1 MKRSGPLKR
10 NTPLRA
16 KSKLKTRSK
25 PVPKS
30 VYQDVLARDM
40 GCRAAEVI
48 RIPCAGRIDPHHV
61 KRRSQGGEDTPENLV
76 SLCRAHHD
84 WVHAH
89 PDESYQLGFLKHGWE

>member
-1 MKRSGPLKR
+1 MKRTPLKR
-10 NTPLRA
+10 TGIKRT
-16 KSKLKTRSK
+16 KTK
-25 PVPKS
+25 PVPKQ
-30 VYQDVLARDM
+30 VYADVLARDM
-40 GCRAAEVI
+40 GCRAAGVI

-61 KRRSQGGEDTPENLV
+61 KRRSQGGQDTVENLI